1 MEKDGKKQGHVDD
14 LPQEVFRRP
23 KVKESDWG
31 FTSSLVVFGSL
42 VAGAWLLLS
51 EDFLSGLFTG
61 SGFALYFLIFIW
73 FLFLAKLM
81 SGSKKRGPRYLEVI
95 HSRAEEVTL
104 RKRPG
109 CAIFVQ
115 LKISSPIAGRTMQLL
130 VEFKDERG
138 LLHQSSLRAYRGEFG
153 EVLARKEVQLPKPRD
168 DRYPYA
174 EAGAFVPL
182 RAFVLQPGQRDL
194 RIKPIITYKI
204 KSHIIDTTVLPYE
217 VFDTKALASLSADA
231 VIAKIELAAAICQIC
246 GYPMNDDAVVC
257 QTCETPHHKE
267 CWEYIGGCSTY
278 GCEGRPVS
286 SEDD

>member
-1 MEKDGKKQGHVDD
+1 MEKGGKKQGHVDD
-14 LPQEVFRRP
+14 LPQEVFSRP

-31 FTSSLVVFGSL
+31 FTSTVMVLCLCAG
-42 VAGAWLLLS
+42 GAWLLLV
-51 EDFLSGLFTG
+51 EDFLATLMTG
-61 SGFALYFLIFIW
+61 SGFLQYGLVFLW
-73 FLFLAKLM
+73 FLFLGKLM
-81 SGSKKRGPRYLEVI
+81 SGSNKRGSRYLDVI

-115 LKISSPIAGRTMQLL
+115 LKISPPLAGRTMQLL

-153 EVLARKEVQLPKPRD
+153 EVLARKEIQLPKAGGD
-168 DRYPYA
+168 KYPYV

-182 RAFVLQPGQRDL
+182 RAFVLQENQRDL

-204 KSHIIDTTVLPYE
+204 KNHIIDTTVLPYE
-217 VFDTKALASLSADA
+217 VFDTKALAALSAD
-231 VIAKIELAAAICQIC
+231 VVMAKVELAAAICQIC
-246 GYPMNDDAVVC
+246 GYPMNDEAVVC

-278 GCEGRPVS
+278 GCEGRPES
-286 SEDD
+286 SENN